1 MRLADL
7 RDDQLWTPDGRAA
20 TEALA
25 GVTHLG
31 VGAHADDLEIMAW
44 PGIAEA
50 RAADGLAFAGITCT
64 DGGDSPRA
72 GPFAGTAREAMV
84 RIRRAEQIEAARR
97 GGYACMIQPGLL
109 SREVRAPGRGGLA
122 DLVAEVAEASAAS
135 IVYTHSP
142 LDAHPTHR
150 AVCAAVIAGLRRLPE
165 ARRPERVLGCE
176 VWRGL
181 DWLPPNRVLRLD
193 ASADPGL
200 ARDLIAQFRSQTE
213 GGKRYVEAA
222 LGRWSERATFGDP
235 HAVDDFAAVAL
246 ALDLSPA
253 VRGETPLQALAADL
267 LESAAAAIRR
277 ELADL
282 G

>member
-1 MRLADL
+1 MNLASLHDN
-7 RDDQLWTPDGRAA
+7 QLWTPDGRAA
-20 TEALA
+20 AEALA
-25 GVTHLG
+25 DVTHLG
-31 VGAHADDLEIMAW
+31 IGAHADDLEIMAW

-50 RAADGLAFAGITCT
+50 RATPGHAFAGITCT
-64 DGGDSPRA
+64 DGGDSPRS
-72 GPFAGTAREAMV
+72 GPFAGTPREAMV

-109 SREVRAPGRGGLA
+109 SREVRGPGRGGLA
-122 DLVAEVAEASAAS
+122 DLVAEVTQAGAVRT
-135 IVYTHSP
+135 VYTHSP

-150 AVCAAVIAGLRRLPE
+150 AVCAAVLAGLRRLP
-165 ARRPERVLGCE
+165 ADRRPERVLGCE

-181 DWLPPNRVLRLD
+181 DWLPPNRVIRLD

-222 LGRWSERATFGDP
+222 LGRWHERATFGDP

-246 ALDLSPA
+246 AVDLSPA
-253 VRGETPLQALAADL
+253 ARGEITLQALAADL

-277 ELADL
+277 DLADL
-282 G
+282 A